1 MDTKRLCSD
10 KTAGVLLAL
19 LVCALWGSLFPFVK
33 IGYAAFRIVGG
44 DIPSIV
50 LFAGVRFTLSG
61 VILLLLA
68 SAKDRRLTLPSKKA
82 VVPILLVA
90 LTSIVLHYS
99 FTYIGLSLGEGS
111 KSAIVK
117 QVGFLFLS
125 CFAFLFDKTD
135 RFTVPKLLSGILG
148 FLGILVTGIDGTRFR
163 FALGDAVLILASFC
177 SVASFILS
185 KKAMRHISPALLV
198 AYSQLLGGVCLCV
211 GGLALGGRITYVDAR
226 AAAVFGY
233 ICFASITAYT
243 LWNTLLKYQD
253 ISKLSVIKFAEP
265 LFAVI
270 FSGLLLGED
279 VLRPTYLIAL
289 LIILAAILL
298 SHYKRRT

>member
-1 MDTKRLCSD
+1 MKRLIAD
-10 KTAGVLLAL
+10 KTVGVLLAL

-33 IGYAAFRIVGG
+33 IGYAAFHIAGG

-50 LFAGVRFTLSG
+50 LFAGARFTLSG
-61 VILLLLA
+61 VILLLF
-68 SAKDRRLTLPSKKA
+68 SAARERRLTLPPKQA

-99 FTYIGLSLGEGS
+99 FTYVGLSLGEGS

-125 CFAFLFDKTD
+125 CFAFLFDKAD

-148 FLGILVTGIDGTRFR
+148 FVGIIVTGLDGTGFH
-163 FALGDAVLILASFC
+163 FAIGDAVLILASFC

-185 KKAMRHISPALLV
+185 KKAMQHISPALLV

-211 GGLALGGRITYVDAR
+211 AGLALGGRITYVDAR

-233 ICFASITAYT
+233 ICFASIVAYT
-243 LWNTLLKYQD
+243 LWNALLKVHD

-279 VLRPTYLIAL
+279 ILRPTYLIAL
-289 LIILAAILL
+289 VIILAAILL
-298 SHYKRRT
+298 SHYKRRA